1 MEKKIF
7 KVAAANMDCEL
18 GNVSANLKKMESMCK
33 EASSKGCSAILF
45 PELAV
50 TGYSPV
56 LIGEKFYEIS
66 EPIPDQVP
74 ISSVK

>member
-33 EASSKGCSAILF
+33 
-45 PELAV
+45 
-50 TGYSPV
+50 
-56 LIGEKFYEIS
+56 
-66 EPIPDQVP
+66 
-74 ISSVK
+74 

>member
-7 KVAAANMDCEL
+7 KAAAANMDCVL
-18 GNVSANLKKMESMCK
+18 GDVAANLKKMEKMCI
-33 EASSKGCSAILF
+33 EASKEGASAIVF

-56 LIGEKFYEIS
+56 LIAEKFYEIS
-66 EPIPDQVP
+66 EPG
-74 ISSVK
+74 SGTEHRLLM